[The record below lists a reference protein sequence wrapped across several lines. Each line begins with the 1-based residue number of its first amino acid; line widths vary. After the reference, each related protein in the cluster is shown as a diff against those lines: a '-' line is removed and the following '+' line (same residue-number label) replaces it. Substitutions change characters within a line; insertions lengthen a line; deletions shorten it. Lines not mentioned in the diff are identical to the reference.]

1 MSSKPCVPNAA
12 VRPQHSYESTMNP
25 DLDPVRKAGRLA
37 QLARVALRAIET
49 ATLEAR
55 MEAVE
60 AALRL
65 RKDNQTQKETLR

>member
-1 MSSKPCVPNAA
+1 
-12 VRPQHSYESTMNP
+12 MNP